1 MISVFCLPFDDL
13 TKHAL
18 SAKLPIT
25 QGRREWGNALSLP
38 SLVSSLND
46 PEYGV
51 YASIQY
57 QTYHAHCGVLQPT
70 GDVTEVMRGLLA

>member
-18 SAKLPIT
+18 WTKLPIT

-38 SLVSSLND
+38 SLVPPPMIPSTGYT
-46 PEYGV
+46 P
-51 YASIQY
+51 QY
-57 QTYHAHCGVLQPT
+57 NIGK
-70 GDVTEVMRGLLA
+70 

>member
-1 MISVFCLPFDDL
+1 MIAVFCLPFGDL

-18 SAKLPIT
+18 SARLPIT

-38 SLVSSLND
+38 SLVSSSND

-51 YASIQY
+51 YAS
-57 QTYHAHCGVLQPT
+57 TCLGNCF
-70 GDVTEVMRGLLA
+70 

>member
-18 SAKLPIT
+18 STKLPIT

-38 SLVSSLND
+38 SLVPPPMIPSTGYT
-46 PEYGV
+46 P
-51 YASIQY
+51 QY
-57 QTYHAHCGVLQPT
+57 NIRHYITKAQ
-70 GDVTEVMRGLLA
+70 

>member
-1 MISVFCLPFDDL
+1 MIPVFCLPFDDL

-38 SLVSSLND
+38 SLVSSSND

-51 YASIQY
+51 YASTCY
-57 QTYHAHCGVLQPT
+57 QISQRPLC
-70 GDVTEVMRGLLA
+70 

>member
-38 SLVSSLND
+38 SLVSSSND

-51 YASIQY
+51 YAS
-57 QTYHAHCGVLQPT
+57 TYYRTLTITKGT
-70 GDVTEVMRGLLA
+70 MDLLDTWIHRS

>member
-25 QGRREWGNALSLP
+25 QGRREWSHALSLP
-38 SLVSSLND
+38 SPVSSSND

-57 QTYHAHCGVLQPT
+57 RYKNT
-70 GDVTEVMRGLLA
+70 